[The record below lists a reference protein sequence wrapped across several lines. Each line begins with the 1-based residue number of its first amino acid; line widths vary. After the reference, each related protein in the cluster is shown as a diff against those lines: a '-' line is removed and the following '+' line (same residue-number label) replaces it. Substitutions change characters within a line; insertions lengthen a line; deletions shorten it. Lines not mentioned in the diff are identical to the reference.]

1 MKALLIGVMENK
13 VSTVDVDG
21 LKDYYRLIHC
31 TTIDIVNRGIKG
43 KRYDIICDDE
53 GTFADD
59 PLISAIDD
67 LGRVMLVGN
76 LIVCG
81 EADEEGNLTSLSEA
95 DIEHIKENVQN
106 MGTHRHPEGHCM
118 ICQMEY

>member
-1 MKALLIGVMENK
+1 MRALLLNVQENK
-13 VSTVDVDG
+13 SEVVNANG
-21 LKDYYRLIHC
+21 LQDYYRLIGC

-53 GTFADD
+53 GTFLED
-59 PLISAIDD
+59 PRISAIDD
-67 LGRVMLVGN
+67 MGQPLLVGN

-81 EADEEGNLTSLSEA
+81 EADEEGNLTDLTEA
-95 DIEHIKENVQN
+95 DIKHIGKYINL
-106 MGTHRHPEGHCM
+106 MGTQKHPEGILM